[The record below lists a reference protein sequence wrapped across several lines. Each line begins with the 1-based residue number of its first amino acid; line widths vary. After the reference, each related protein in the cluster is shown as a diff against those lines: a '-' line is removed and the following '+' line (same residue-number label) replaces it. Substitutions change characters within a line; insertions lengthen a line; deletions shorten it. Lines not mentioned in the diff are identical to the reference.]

1 MGTQAKLVVESPFF
15 NVSPNIVSTLD
26 SNAKFSHRSSL
37 RFQTVTTR
45 RRVSL
50 STATA
55 AAATTTPP
63 VPPPPPIQD
72 EQRKP
77 PDLQSL
83 TRRFWKVAVPYW
95 SSDDKVQ
102 ARLQLAAVFALTL
115 GTTGISVGFSFLG
128 RDFYNSLANKDQEQF
143 TKQLLYYLAGFAG
156 GIPVSSLLHIF

>member
-1 MGTQAKLVVESPFF
+1 MSRTPSTSSMGTQAKLVVESPFF
-15 NVSPNIVSTLD
+15 NVSPSILSTLD
-26 SNAKFSHRSSL
+26 SNSKFSHRSSL
-37 RFQTVTTR
+37 RFQTLTTR

-50 STATA
+50 LSA
-55 AAATTTPP
+55 AAETPP
-63 VPPPPPIQD
+63 VSSPIQD

-77 PDLQSL
+77 PDLQTL

-115 GTTGISVGFSFLG
+115 GTT
-128 RDFYNSLANKDQEQF
+128 DKDQEQF

>member
-1 MGTQAKLVVESPFF
+1 M
-15 NVSPNIVSTLD
+15 
-26 SNAKFSHRSSL
+26 
-37 RFQTVTTR
+37 TTR

-50 STATA
+50 STTA

-63 VPPPPPIQD
+63 VPPPIQD

-83 TRRFWKVAVPYW
+83 MRRFWKVAVPYW

-128 RDFYNSLANKDQEQF
+128 RDFYNALANKDQEQF

-156 GIPVSSLLHIF
+156 GIPVRSLLHIF

>member
-1 MGTQAKLVVESPFF
+1 MGTQAKLVVEFPFS
-15 NVSPNIVSTLD
+15 NVSPSIVSTLG
-26 SNAKFSHRSSL
+26 SSLKFSHRSSL
-37 RFQTVTTR
+37 RFQTLTTR

-50 STATA
+50 SA
-55 AAATTTPP
+55 AAVTPSG
-63 VPPPPPIQD
+63 PPPIQD

-77 PDLQSL
+77 PDLQTL
-83 TRRFWKVAVPYW
+83 MKRFWKVAVPYW

-128 RDFYNSLANKDQEQF
+128 RDFYNALANKDQEQF